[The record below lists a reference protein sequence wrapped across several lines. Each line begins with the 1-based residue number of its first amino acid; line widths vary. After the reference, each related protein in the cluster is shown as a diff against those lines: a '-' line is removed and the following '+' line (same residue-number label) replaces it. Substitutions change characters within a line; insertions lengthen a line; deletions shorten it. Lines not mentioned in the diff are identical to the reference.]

1 MAKTLNLAE
10 IFKADAEELWQARER
25 AAQIHR
31 TNDIRAAGD
40 EVEQAVRDYLC
51 RMLPS
56 RYYVTSGHLID
67 SGHLVS
73 PQLDVIIADHFSLPS
88 LLTTRDGT
96 KYIPITSVYAI
107 GDVQSISFSL
117 SIIGATHGT
126 IVAVRAKDR
135 SEIEAVQSAF
145 ENAPSEDRISLGE
158 SEPKPVVFI
167 GHGRSLLWRELKDH
181 LQDMHGYSVEAYEV
195 GARAGHSI
203 RDILDSML
211 DNSSFAFLVMTA
223 EDEMSDGTYQPRM
236 NVVHELG
243 LFQGRL
249 GWPRGI
255 MLLEKGAEDFSNM
268 AGIHQL
274 RFSQGNI
281 KEIFG
286 DVLATL
292 RENSHHSIHYHP
304 HRTDVEQAAP
314 ADLPNPCCTNLI
326 SLLI

>member
-1 MAKTLNLAE
+1 MRKERKFPSIAFSEKVIRLASDNFTALTSCEHSECLLNYTYIIGSGNIEWSYDSREEFLASYRV
-10 IFKADAEELWQARER
+10 IDFS
-25 AAQIHR
+25 
-31 TNDIRAAGD
+31 
-40 EVEQAVRDYLC
+40 RDYF
-51 RMLPS
+51 
-56 RYYVTSGHLID
+56 LIYGINTICKTYG
-67 SGHLVS
+67 SYLKLEIKGSSHS
-73 PQLDVIIADHFSLPS
+73 
-88 LLTTRDGT
+88 TT
-96 KYIPITSVYAI
+96 V
-107 GDVQSISFSL
+107 V
-117 SIIGATHGT
+117 
-126 IVAVRAKDR
+126 VAAKER
-135 SEIEAVQSAF
+135 SEIEAVHSVF
-145 ENAPSEDRISLGE
+145 ENASSEDRKPLEE
-158 SEPKPVVFI
+158 SKLKPVVFI

-195 GARAGHSI
+195 GARAGHNI

-255 MLLEKGAEDFSNM
+255 MLLEEGAEDFSNM

-292 RENSHHSIHYHP
+292 KREFP
-304 HRTDVEQAAP
+304 
-314 ADLPNPCCTNLI
+314 L
-326 SLLI
+326 